1 MIENIG
7 THRTYCSLFGMLG
20 SSFYSTV
27 KYEKRLSNGY
37 KLYLNGFA
45 KLVCL
50 SSFIKPI

>member
-1 MIENIG
+1 MIEKKWY
-7 THRTYCSLFGMLG
+7 TQKPLFGLLE

-45 KLVCL
+45 KLVSL
-50 SSFIKPI
+50 SSSINSS